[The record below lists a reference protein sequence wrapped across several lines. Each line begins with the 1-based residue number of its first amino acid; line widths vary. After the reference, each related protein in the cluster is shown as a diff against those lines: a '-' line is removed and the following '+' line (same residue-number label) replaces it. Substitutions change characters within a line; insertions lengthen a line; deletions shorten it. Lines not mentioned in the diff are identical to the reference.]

1 MKYILILY
9 ICTMTSGTC
18 PSSSVS
24 GYQFDTHYDCVEAG
38 YKLAYNNYKNLEDL
52 EELEK
57 DYIEE
62 NKIVVKFECRDIRV
76 NAI

>member
-52 EELEK
+52 EEFEK